1 MIQTRVQR
9 SALARQVCLTNC
21 FVTKA
26 FFASLIMS
34 EFTAHCFTYTSLLI
48 TSMLTFNSVYLGFGI
63 SPVDMLNFVPHS
75 RVGSPQACLRFSCTS
90 TKRQESCNHAFMI
103 MYAHRIV
110 QASGSRGEHATSYSM
125 ARCPTKL
132 RHGVSGTLDIRTASL
147 FLLIPVDD
155 AGRNP
160 AAMCDPVAREALA
173 SFEQPDSH
181 VCCSSRN
188 HGVQPGQARQNNG
201 VYMTQSG
208 SCVLKAQPSG
218 MSTSECPCCAAN
230 HGV

>member
-1 MIQTRVQR
+1 MLI
-9 SALARQVCLTNC
+9 ALFKR
-21 FVTKA
+21 
-26 FFASLIMS
+26 
-34 EFTAHCFTYTSLLI
+34 
-48 TSMLTFNSVYLGFGI
+48 LGVEVNMR
-63 SPVDMLNFVPHS
+63 PVN
-75 RVGSPQACLRFSCTS
+75 
-90 TKRQESCNHAFMI
+90 
-103 MYAHRIV
+103 
-110 QASGSRGEHATSYSM
+110 SM

-160 AAMCDPVAREALA
+160 AAICDPVAREALA

-188 HGVQPGQARQNNG
+188 HGVQPGQAQRNNG

-208 SCVLKAQPSG
+208 SCVLKATTFGHVHIRVSLLCSQPRSIKCQ
-218 MSTSECPCCAAN
+218 SSRCLKAPSASRRKY
-230 HGV
+230 